1 MNRII
6 SRSAKILVD
15 MLYTCLGMDGPIV
28 PQFNRC
34 DTEEPC
40 KNEVDN
46 LWAEAGDT
54 VQIKSAL
61 HNRD

>member
-46 LWAEAGDT
+46 LCRGW
-54 VQIKSAL
+54 
-61 HNRD
+61 